1 MNHYSNP
8 PEYNKPKTYSI
19 YVKTEGYVFKDYFLF
34 ISNEDI
40 VNIKDDLII
49 NNIEHDLA
57 FLIYNYIKNKYGKI
71 NIYIG
76 RTHELFLKYDDIK
89 NIFHKIKN
97 DIMMK
102 NLSKYGNITNDKNLL
117 ILTFLKGIKHI
128 TYLYLFKMI
137 DGDNIKTSLNEAKTN
152 LDSNEIIYKYWVS
165 DNSNLTYHYMVQ
177 KYSNTKSNIL
187 SLDIKQASGIIVAF
201 FENIT

>member
-1 MNHYSNP
+1 
-8 PEYNKPKTYSI
+8 
-19 YVKTEGYVFKDYFLF
+19 
-34 ISNEDI
+34 
-40 VNIKDDLII
+40 
-49 NNIEHDLA
+49 
-57 FLIYNYIKNKYGKI
+57 
-71 NIYIG
+71 
-76 RTHELFLKYDDIK
+76 
-89 NIFHKIKN
+89 
-97 DIMMK
+97 MMK

-201 FENIT
+201 FENITWKIQIIWLNNIFFKFYFIDKTLYKINYKINN